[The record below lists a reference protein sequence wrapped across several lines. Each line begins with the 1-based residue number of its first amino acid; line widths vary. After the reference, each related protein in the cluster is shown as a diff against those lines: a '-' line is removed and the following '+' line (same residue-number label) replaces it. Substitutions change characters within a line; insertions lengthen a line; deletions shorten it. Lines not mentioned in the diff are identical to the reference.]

1 MSERLGVVGSGT
13 IACGLAAIGT
23 RIGDVVLVARS
34 DESAARAEDEV
45 ARTRKR
51 LKDADGDGA
60 VRVSTDI
67 GALADRT
74 FVVEAIVEHHGTKGK
89 LLAQLDDVLGE
100 DAVSATTTSSL
111 SVTALGR
118 ASGRPDRFLGFHVF
132 NPVAKMRLVELAFAD
147 DASER
152 TRQRARD
159 LCAALDK
166 TAVEVPDTKGFVVN
180 RLLFPYLFD
189 AVRLL
194 EETGLSPE
202 DVDTCMT
209 LGSGMP
215 MGPLALLDLI
225 GIDVA
230 IAIGEELELE
240 IPERLRQM
248 EREGALGRKAD
259 GGFHT
264 E

>member
-1 MSERLGVVGSGT
+1 
-13 IACGLAAIGT
+13 
-23 RIGDVVLVARS
+23 
-34 DESAARAEDEV
+34 
-45 ARTRKR
+45 
-51 LKDADGDGA
+51 
-60 VRVSTDI
+60 
-67 GALADRT
+67 
-74 FVVEAIVEHHGTKGK
+74 
-89 LLAQLDDVLGE
+89 
-100 DAVSATTTSSL
+100 
-111 SVTALGR
+111 VTALGR

-132 NPVAKMRLVELAFAD
+132 NPVAKMRLVALAFAD

-230 IAIGEELELE
+230 
-240 IPERLRQM
+240 
-248 EREGALGRKAD
+248 
-259 GGFHT
+259 
-264 E
+264 